1 MGVFNTLRG
10 AVEEALAYDGRR
22 FKFSRDT
29 DGFMRIAQKHPN
41 RDWATWSAKFSSL
54 NKNDD
59 AAIEEMLSDISSVI
73 YEADSVIIREATF
86 EDDLLVAIDGRTLE
100 EELKSD
106 WDDGTTIDDLR
117 KMYLD

>member
-10 AVEEALAYDGRR
+10 AVEEALAYDGRQ
-22 FKFSRDT
+22 FEFFRD
-29 DGFMRIAQKHPN
+29 DEGFMRISQKHPN
-41 RDWATWSAKFSSL
+41 RNWATWSVKFSSL
-54 NKNDD
+54 NKNDG

-100 EELKSD
+100 DELASD
-106 WDDGTTIDDLR
+106 WGDETTIDDLR